1 MAYLVHYTAM
11 TSLLFPVLI
20 ASCVIMLAS
29 LAGVVFTWKTIGV
42 WLKPRLHY
50 MVALATGVLMVM
62 AYSLIEEALHEG
74 LTPVILGMFILGG
87 VLLEGITLVLPKHS
101 HHHHHGAC
109 EHVPTSIDARRVL
122 LGDAMHNV
130 HDGLVLVPAF
140 MVSPAVGIG
149 TTLGV
154 FLHEVVQEIA
164 EFFILTGAG
173 YSAKKALIWNFI
185 VSTTLLLGIA
195 ISILLVSTMEIGHS
209 LVALSAGGFT
219 YIIFRDLLP
228 SIIKQAKKQ
237 ERYLPYLGAV
247 CIGALLVFGLSLLLP
262 HNHEHADED
271 YPLPE
276 GFGLALNEAPQNC

>member
-1 MAYLVHYTAM
+1 M
-11 TSLLFPVLI
+11 TTLLFSVFI
-20 ASCVIMLAS
+20 ASFVIMLAS
-29 LAGVVFTWKTIGV
+29 LSGVLFAWKTIGA

-62 AYSLIEEALHEG
+62 AYTLIEEALHEG
-74 LTPVILGMFILGG
+74 FSFGIISMFLLGG
-87 VLLEGITLVLPKHS
+87 LLLEVATRFLPKHS

-109 EHVPTSIDARRVL
+109 EHTPTSIDARRVL
-122 LGDAMHNV
+122 MGDAMHNV

-164 EFFILTGAG
+164 EFFILKGAG
-173 YSAKKALIWNFI
+173 YSTKKALLWNFL
-185 VSTTLLLGIA
+185 VSTSLLFGVAISLLLA
-195 ISILLVSTMEIGHS
+195 STMEIGHL

-228 SIIKQAKKQ
+228 SIITQAKKQ
-237 ERYLPYLGAV
+237 NRYLPYISALL
-247 CIGALLVFGLSLLLP
+247 IGALLVYGLSFLLP
-262 HNHEHADED
+262 HNHEHTDDA

-276 GFGLALNEAPQNC
+276 GFGLAMNETQQRF